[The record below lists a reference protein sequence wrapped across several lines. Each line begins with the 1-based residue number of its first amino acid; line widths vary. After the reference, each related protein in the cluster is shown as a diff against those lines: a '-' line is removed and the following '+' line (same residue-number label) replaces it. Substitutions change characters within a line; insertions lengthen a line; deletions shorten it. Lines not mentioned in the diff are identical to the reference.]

1 MAQPR
6 KEPNQLPMMN
16 RLLLSTV
23 DVASLLDL
31 SYFTTSKMI
40 REGQLPSIKIG
51 TNIRVPLKALEEW
64 IEKNTEGGEKK

>member
-1 MAQPR
+1 MATPR

-23 DVASLLDL
+23 DVASLPDL

>member
-1 MAQPR
+1 MPAPR
-6 KEPNQLPMMN
+6 KESNPLPMMN
-16 RLLLSTV
+16 RLLLNTA

-40 REGQLPSIKIG
+40 REGELPSVKIG

>member
-1 MAQPR
+1 MPMPR
-6 KEPNQLPMMN
+6 KEDNPLPMAS
-16 RLLLSTV
+16 RLLVSTV

-51 TNIRVPLKALEEW
+51 TNIRVPLRALEEW
-64 IEKNTEGGEKK
+64 IERNTEGG

>member
-51 TNIRVPLKALEEW
+51 TNIRVPLRALEEW

>member
-51 TNIRVPLKALEEW
+51 TNIRVLLRALEEW

>member
-6 KEPNQLPMMN
+6 KEPNQLPMMS